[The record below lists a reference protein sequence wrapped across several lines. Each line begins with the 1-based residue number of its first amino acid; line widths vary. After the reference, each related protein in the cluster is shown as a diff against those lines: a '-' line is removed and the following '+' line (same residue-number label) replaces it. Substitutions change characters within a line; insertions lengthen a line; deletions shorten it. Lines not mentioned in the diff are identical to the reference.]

1 MQWKGDEASMSTQQA
16 QTIKSARVG
25 LRVPPDLKRAW
36 DEAAELEGRSLS
48 DIIIAATTEAVAE
61 IIGRNRIIRVSQAD
75 MEQIME
81 GLRNPPEPNEALK
94 EAAAAYRKAIETGE
108 LVV

>member
-1 MQWKGDEASMSTQQA
+1 MRTQA
-16 QTIKSARVG
+16 IDKSQSATKSRVG
-25 LRVPPDLKRAW
+25 LRVPRDLKRVW
-36 DEAAELEGRSLS
+36 EDAAALEGRSLS
-48 DIIIAATTEAVAE
+48 DVIISATTEAVT
-61 IIGRNRIIRVSQAD
+61 RIIDRQRVIHVSRAD

-81 GLRNPPEPNEALK
+81 DLRNPPEPNEALK